1 MDDRER
7 KDEGHPTSETI
18 GGRSLEGASYGA
30 TEEEQTRDLRR
41 RDPQRDEDIALGGI
55 IPELEQGDEDDE

>member
-7 KDEGHPTSETI
+7 KDERQPTSESI
-18 GGRSLEGASYGA
+18 EGRSLEGASYGA

-41 RDPQRDEDIALGGI
+41 SDPQRDEDIALGGV
-55 IPELEQGDEDDE
+55 IPELERGAEDD

>member
-1 MDDRER
+1 MGDREK
-7 KDEGHPTSETI
+7 KDEKQPTSESI
-18 GGRSLEGASYGA
+18 DGRSLEGASYGA

-55 IPELEQGDEDDE
+55 IPELERNADDE

>member
-7 KDEGHPTSETI
+7 KGEREPTSESI
-18 GGRSLEGASYGA
+18 EGRSLEGASYGA

-55 IPELEQGDEDDE
+55 IPELEQDADEE

>member
-1 MDDRER
+1 MADREK
-7 KDEGHPTSETI
+7 KDEEQPTNETI

-55 IPELEQGDEDDE
+55 IPELEREPDEE